1 MNIVDPYLLSNL
13 QQMMDRVLQDRNYV
27 DLRGERYVRIPKI
40 EGRFNE
46 LENMD
51 GSISLEFIYK
61 RWYDEEARQSRNRK
75 LVIGHITPQFPRALR
90 VNENYDTFFD
100 YETGE
105 LKEPYRTEIL
115 QEQKEEKKE
124 QKEQKAPAQP
134 RSKPKPDVPRPVP
147 ASAPSDSGEEE
158 ERIRREREKREEE
171 DRERFMRDLR
181 ENRRKFRLA
190 ELKKKIQGEELE
202 RQKELFGD
210 EALGEFQAMQA
221 RRRLE
226 KVLSRIRMEVSAK
239 NTDETTKN
247 ETDMTKEEENS
258 KKVNNEAESEE
269 EDLEEAFARY
279 TREMERIAILFKI
292 LQGVLEAIRNQS
304 KKKPNEIINS
314 YKARTI
320 NQILEEIREQYK
332 DTGYLDLLGLL
343 EESEEGQAEDGR
355 TVQTGMTYSDAE
367 VLLEHYAAITKFA
380 RVKTFKIDD

>member
-13 QQMMDRVLQDRNYV
+13 QQMMARVLQDRNYV
-27 DLRGERYVRIPKI
+27 DLQGERYVRIPKI

-46 LENMD
+46 IENMD
-51 GSISLEFIYK
+51 DSISLEFIYK

-90 VNENYDTFFD
+90 VNENYDKFFD

-210 EALGEFQAMQA
+210 EALGEFQAMQS

-226 KVLSRIRMEVSAK
+226 KVLSRIRKEINAK

-343 EESEEGQAEDGR
+343 EEPEEGQAEDGR

>member
-51 GSISLEFIYK
+51 DSISLEFIYK

-90 VNENYDTFFD
+90 VNENYDKFFD

-134 RSKPKPDVPRPVP
+134 RSKPKPDIPRPVP

-226 KVLSRIRMEVSAK
+226 KVLSRIRREVSAK

-343 EESEEGQAEDGR
+343 EEPGEEQTEDGR